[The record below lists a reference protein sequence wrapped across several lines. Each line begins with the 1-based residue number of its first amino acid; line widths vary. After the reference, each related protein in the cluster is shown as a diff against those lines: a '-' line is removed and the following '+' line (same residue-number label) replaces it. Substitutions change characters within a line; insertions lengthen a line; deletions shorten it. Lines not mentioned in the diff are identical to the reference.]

1 MRKTLELFLRNPIW
15 ANAIIA
21 IVLIFGVISFFSL
34 NKSFFPELESNRIY
48 VTTFY
53 PGASPL
59 EMEEGITIKV
69 EEALKGIS
77 DIDKVSSNSSEN
89 SAQITVE
96 AYQGSDMDQ
105 LLSEVKN
112 AVDGISSFPSGAEKP
127 IVYKQKTNGMASR
140 AAFLSIASKDGNLFE
155 LKYATEEIERDL
167 LNSGVISQVTI
178 NGYPD
183 LEIAIEV
190 KPEALER
197 YQITS
202 DQILA
207 SVRNNNIDI
216 SAGAIKSEKEE
227 FLIRTRDKTNKANE
241 IKNIIILSQ
250 VTGDYVRIEELAD
263 VRFQFAETPIKGY
276 YNGMPNA
283 VIQINKLPSEDL
295 AKISEFVEAYTQK
308 FNEQNKNIQLD
319 ILFQFNTM
327 LQQRIDLL
335 MNNGVIGLLLVLLVL
350 GLFLSLRLSLWVAF
364 GIPFSFLGMFIV
376 GAIYGMTI
384 NMISLFGMILVVGIL
399 VDDGIVIA
407 ENIYAHFEKGKS
419 PFKAA
424 LDGTLE
430 VGSSVLTSVL
440 TTVIAFSVLFF
451 IEGLEMM
458 AEMAFVVISC
468 LLISLIDAFLILPVH
483 LSTAKVLKKPSDKG
497 AGAKFRKRINGF
509 IENIRDNYYGRLLRW
524 NIKHRKIAIFV
535 PLAFFV
541 GVLALVFSKNIQT
554 TFFPSIPFDD
564 FNVEVA
570 FTPGEREDRTE
581 AYLLEAL
588 KAIEEVNQEII
599 TETGDSIITHTTLA
613 VGYTENLGESGGHCG
628 YIKVSLDAEGKS
640 ISSFDV
646 ADRVRAKVREPKDAN
661 KFLIGGGNRWGKP
674 VSVSL
679 TGNDYRELKIAKDL
693 LAKKLKQIAELKDIT
708 DNSGLGKREIILEL
722 KPQAYAL
729 GFNSR
734 EISRQIRQGFYGEEA
749 QRLIIGTDEVKIWVR
764 YPLEDRAGIGQFEN
778 LKIKN
783 NAGQEFPLNQLTDY
797 RIERGET
804 SIKHFNG
811 NKEILVEAD
820 LTDPYF
826 PVPDVLALIKKDA
839 IPELQA
845 TYPNIDIQFRGQQEN
860 AEKSTS
866 SMKILLLVALFLMGL
881 LITINFSSVYQ
892 TIVILSLIPLGII
905 SAIAGHGIENLPVSI
920 LSAWGMI
927 ALCGII
933 VNDAVV
939 FLDKYNQN
947 IKAGFTTHEA
957 IYDAGISRFRPI
969 ILTSI
974 TTVVG
979 LYPLILEKSFQA
991 QFLIP
996 MATSVAYGVLI
1007 GTFFILLY
1015 FPIIILAFN
1024 KVKRSVYQLWY
1035 GEIISAEAIEPAYR
1049 KLNRTFSEDE

>member
-1 MRKTLELFLRNPIW
+1 MRRTLEFFLRNHIW
-15 ANAIIA
+15 ANAVIA
-21 IVLIFGVISFFSL
+21 VVLIFGVISFFSL

-48 VTTFY
+48 VNVFY
-53 PGASPL
+53 PGASPI

-77 DIDKVSSNSSEN
+77 DIDKVSSSSAEN
-89 SAQITVE
+89 SAQITIE
-96 AYQGSDMDQ
+96 AYQGSDMDN

-112 AVDGISSFPSGAEKP
+112 AVDGISSFPSGAEQP
-127 IVYKQKTNGMASR
+127 IVYKQKTNGMAAR
-140 AAFLSIASKDGNLFE
+140 AAFLSISSANGNLFE
-155 LKYATEEIERDL
+155 LKAAAEDVERDL
-167 LNSGVISQVTI
+167 LNSGVISQVEVR
-178 NGYPD
+178 GYPD

-197 YQITS
+197 YQISS
-202 DQILA
+202 DQIIA
-207 SVRNNNIDI
+207 AIRNNNIDI
-216 SAGAIKSEKEE
+216 SAGAIKSEREE
-227 FLIRTRDKTNKANE
+227 FLIRTRDKSNKAGE

-250 VTGDYVRIEELAD
+250 ATGDYVRISELAE
-263 VRFQFAETPIKGY
+263 VKFQFAETPIKGF

-283 VIQINKLPSEDL
+283 VIEINKLPSEDL
-295 AKISEFVEAYTQK
+295 TEIANFVNDYTKEF
-308 FNEQNKNIQLD
+308 NSQNKNIHLD
-319 ILFQFNTM
+319 ILFQFNDM

-335 MNNGVIGLLLVLLVL
+335 MSNGVVGLILVLIVL

-364 GIPFSFLGMFIV
+364 GIPFSFLGMFVV
-376 GAIYGMTI
+376 GAMYGITI

-419 PFKAA
+419 PFRAA

-440 TTVIAFSVLFF
+440 TTVVAFSVLFF

-458 AEMAFVVISC
+458 AEMAFVVITC

-483 LSTAKVLKKPSDKG
+483 LSTAKVLKKPNETG
-497 AGAKFRKRINGF
+497 AGSKIRKRINGV
-509 IENIRDNYYGRLLRW
+509 IENIRDNYYGRILRW
-524 NIKHRKIAIFV
+524 NIRNRRISFLIPIV
-535 PLAFFV
+535 FFV
-541 GVLALVFSKNIQT
+541 GVLAMLFSKTIQS

-564 FNVEVA
+564 FNIEVA
-570 FTPGEREDRTE
+570 FTPGERENRTE

-588 KAIEEVNQEII
+588 KAVEEVNQDII
-599 TETGDSIITHTTLA
+599 TETGDSIISHTTLM

-646 ADRVRAKVREPKDAN
+646 ADRVRAKVNQPKDAN

-679 TGNDYRELKIAKDL
+679 TGEDYRELKIAKEL
-693 LAKKLKQIAELKDIT
+693 LTNTLKGFTELKDVT
-708 DNSGLGKREIILEL
+708 DNSGLGKREFILEL

-749 QRLIIGTDEVKIWVR
+749 QRLIVGTDEVKIWVR
-764 YPLEDRAGIGQFEN
+764 FPQDKRAGIGQFEN

-783 NAGQEFPLNQLTDY
+783 TQGQEFPLQQLANFK
-797 RIERGET
+797 IERGEVA
-804 SIKHFNG
+804 IKHFNG
-811 NKEILVEAD
+811 TKEILVEAN
-820 LTDPYF
+820 LSDPYY
-826 PVPDVLALIKKDA
+826 PVPDILAKIKTDA
-839 IPELQA
+839 LPELQA
-845 TYPNIDIQFRGQQEN
+845 TYPKVDIQFRGQQEN

-881 LITINFSSVYQ
+881 IITLNFGSVYQ
-892 TIVILSLIPLGII
+892 TVVILSLIPLGIV
-905 SAIAGHGIENLPVSI
+905 SAIVGHGFEGLPVSI

-927 ALCGII
+927 ALCGIV

-947 IKAGFTTHEA
+947 IKAGMLTTDA
-957 IYDAGISRFRPI
+957 AYDAGIARFRPI

-974 TTVVG
+974 TTVAG

-991 QFLIP
+991 QFLKP

-1007 GTFFILLY
+1007 GTIFILLY
-1015 FPIIILAFN
+1015 FPVIILAFN
-1024 KVKRSVYQLWY
+1024 KVKRLFYRLWN
-1035 GEIISAEAIEPAYR
+1035 GEKISAEQIEPAMI
-1049 KLNRTFSEDE
+1049 KLHHSVDEK